1 MGTAAACTGPLRR
14 SGGGHVRLLDCFG
27 LIRSQRGEK
36 KVEAGEE
43 KEGGGAATEKSLC
56 EGARGAEGLC
66 ADTAAIPARA
76 AAWRALC
83 SPLVPC
89 PLLLP
94 RGALP
99 LPAAFISAPA
109 RGSRCS
115 PGWPA
120 PPGQPQPEVAAP
132 LPGARSPPARA
143 RFNPCLLE
151 RGFQAVRISFFF
163 FPPFPLFISFKFL
176 NFSFGRLHGSSGGAG
191 VVWEIGRKEAMSDS
205 LGLQLPLAP
214 Y

>member
-1 MGTAAACTGPLRR
+1 MFGCWTALGSCAHREGK
-14 SGGGHVRLLDCFG
+14 
-27 LIRSQRGEK
+27 K

-43 KEGGGAATEKSLC
+43 KVRGGQQQ
-56 EGARGAEGLC
+56 RNLC
-66 ADTAAIPARA
+66 AKVPAGQRGCVRTPLPSPPGQQPGEPSA
-76 AAWRALC
+76 LLC

-120 PPGQPQPEVAAP
+120 LPGQPQPEVAAP

-151 RGFQAVRISFFF
+151 RGFQAVLISFFF

-176 NFSFGRLHGSSGGAG
+176 NFSFGRLHGSCGGAG
-191 VVWEIGRKEAMSDS
+191 VVWEIGRKESMSDS